1 MSVRLINMPAHINYA
16 VFMKD
21 GRSAYTTWYEV
32 AGFNS
37 ADGGIFNATF
47 TIPAALK
54 FRPLIAIKIY
64 NMSTKI
70 FIVNLAYNE

>member
-1 MSVRLINMPAHINYA
+1 
-16 VFMKD
+16 MKD

-47 TIPAALK
+47 TIPAALQ
-54 FRPLIAIKIY
+54 FRPLIAVKIY